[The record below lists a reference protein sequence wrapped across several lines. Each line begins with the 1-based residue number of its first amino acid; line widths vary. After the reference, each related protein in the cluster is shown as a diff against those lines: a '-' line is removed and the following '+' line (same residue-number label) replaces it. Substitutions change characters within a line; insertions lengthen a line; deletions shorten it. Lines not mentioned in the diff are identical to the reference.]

1 MKISV
6 MNEKTIEQA
15 DEEVLN
21 CEVSDDALETAGGA
35 AEGRP
40 QFRPRF
46 QRPRWLSDLLLL
58 I

>member
-1 MKISV
+1 

-21 CEVSDDALETAGGA
+21 CKISDDALETAGGT

-40 QFRPRF
+40 PRVPSAIF
-46 QRPRWLSDLLLL
+46 SGPVGYPTFCC
-58 I
+58 

>member
-1 MKISV
+1 

-40 QFRPRF
+40 QVPSAIFSGPVGYPTF
-46 QRPRWLSDLLLL
+46 CC
-58 I
+58 